1 MTIVRLQQQL
11 EHQHREMNKI
21 LKTILFISLELLISC
36 SENNDNKPDVLD
48 CVNPEF
54 FSEYSSRNFNM
65 GFSTWG
71 YALTKESIN
80 NTYQFIEQNSD
91 IYSEHIDNKIPWNS
105 WINDLPLPVEFTDEI
120 DSRISRK
127 IPNINLAL
135 SLSLLNSDRSD
146 LANDYNGRMPDYNGL
161 NDLKIEDAYFKHI
174 NYLTNRF
181 EPDYLIIAIEVN
193 ELRIKSPSKWSEYK
207 LLMHNVKSR
216 IQQEYPSLKISESL
230 SLHNLYQPEVLDSED
245 YIDEIV
251 AYANNMDFV
260 AISFYPFFK
269 GQHSKNDFQKAFD
282 FLHSKITKPIAF
294 SETSHLSEDLSI
306 SSYDLFIESSECE
319 QNLYLENLL
328 SNAQKHNYEY
338 VIWWAHRDFYE
349 LWLTFPEE
357 LKDFGKLWRN
367 TGLVADDGDKKKAY
381 STWKLVFNK

>member
-135 SLSLLNSDRSD
+135 SLSST
-146 LANDYNGRMPDYNGL
+146 
-161 NDLKIEDAYFKHI
+161 
-174 NYLTNRF
+174 LT
-181 EPDYLIIAIEVN
+181 D
-193 ELRIKSPSKWSEYK
+193 
-207 LLMHNVKSR
+207 
-216 IQQEYPSLKISESL
+216 
-230 SLHNLYQPEVLDSED
+230 
-245 YIDEIV
+245 
-251 AYANNMDFV
+251 
-260 AISFYPFFK
+260 
-269 GQHSKNDFQKAFD
+269 
-282 FLHSKITKPIAF
+282 
-294 SETSHLSEDLSI
+294 
-306 SSYDLFIESSECE
+306 
-319 QNLYLENLL
+319 
-328 SNAQKHNYEY
+328 
-338 VIWWAHRDFYE
+338 
-349 LWLTFPEE
+349 
-357 LKDFGKLWRN
+357 
-367 TGLVADDGDKKKAY
+367 
-381 STWKLVFNK
+381 